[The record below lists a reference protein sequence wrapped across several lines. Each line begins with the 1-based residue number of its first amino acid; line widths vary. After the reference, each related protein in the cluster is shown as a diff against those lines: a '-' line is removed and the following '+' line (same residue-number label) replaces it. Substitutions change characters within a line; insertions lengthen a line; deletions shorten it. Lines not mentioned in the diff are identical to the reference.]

1 MIEKVAAIKG
11 MPSREV
17 IYAGAVALI
26 NIAGF
31 IYFILYFMENGYLPS
46 PFIYDKANT
55 FMDLF
60 NPMYWA
66 YDSGRYTEWGSV
78 YPPLSFLIL
87 KLSNIALLGAGP
99 DGGPLAMRDNSP
111 FVILGFCF
119 ICFATPAIM
128 MHARQWKSVASLD
141 KILIYV
147 AIILSAPMLFSLE
160 RGNIVVLCPV
170 LLAAAVS
177 NIGLKRILSI
187 ALLINIKPYFAVL
200 MAYFLIRKNF
210 KGFLFCSITSFM
222 VFTATGMVLDENFL
236 NFFTNI
242 IGFGQAKNLFTVGEV
257 MAFPSS
263 VSAFSYVLHDPEG
276 RVYALSYA
284 LFDTDLAVS
293 FIETLKW
300 SLIIVS
306 LVAASIKA
314 RTMRDA
320 EIIALLVVVI
330 TNMGVSV
337 GGYTLLFY
345 IVMIPIFIKMRFAWL
360 YIGIISIMSMPLDI
374 VPLVN
379 MGLGVHYSYLS
390 DSNRYID
397 WTLGLGSMVR
407 PLVNSMLLLSIAYE
421 VFTRKQLFKPVG
433 AARLV
438 NLPEKKREACQ
449 V

>member
-1 MIEKVAAIKG
+1 
-11 MPSREV
+11 MPSRGGV
-17 IYAGAVALI
+17 YAGIISLI
-26 NIAGF
+26 NVAGC

-46 PFIYDKANT
+46 PFIYDKGNT

-66 YDSGRYTEWGSV
+66 YDSARYTEWGSV

-87 KLSNIALLGAGP
+87 KLCNIVLLGAGP

-119 ICFATPAIM
+119 ICFASPAIM
-128 MHARQWKSVASLD
+128 MHGRQWRSIACLD

-160 RGNIVVLCPV
+160 RGNIVALCPV
-170 LLAAAVS
+170 LLAVAVF

-200 MAYFLIRKNF
+200 MAYFLIRRNF
-210 KGFLFCSITSFM
+210 KGFFLCSITSFM
-222 VFTATGMVLDENFL
+222 VFTVTGMVLDENFL
-236 NFFTNI
+236 DFFTNI

-263 VSAFSYVLHDPEG
+263 VSAFSYVLNDPEG
-276 RVYALSYA
+276 RGYALSYA
-284 LFDTDLAVS
+284 LFDADLAVKI
-293 FIETLKW
+293 IEILRW
-300 SLIIVS
+300 VLIAVS
-306 LVAASIKA
+306 LAAAFLKA
-314 RTMRDA
+314 HAMRDA
-320 EIIALLVVVI
+320 EIIALLGVVI
-330 TNMGVSV
+330 TNLGVSV

-345 IVMIPIFIKMRFAWL
+345 IVMIPVFIKMRFSRL

-374 VPLVN
+374 IPLVN

-390 DSNRYID
+390 DSSRYID
-397 WTLGLGSMVR
+397 WTLGLGSMLR
-407 PLVNSMLLLSIAYE
+407 PFLNSMLLLSVAYE
-421 VFTRKQLFKPVG
+421 IFARKKLFKHVG
-433 AARLV
+433 HARVV
-438 NLPEKKREACQ
+438 NLSAKEREACQ